1 MHKGL
6 FFVKIRV
13 RDIQIILAFP
23 MLRKGQRPKGGKS
36 MNKYEMTVV
45 ISTKLEEEGRT
56 AELDKVK
63 ALIEKFGG
71 TIANIDDA
79 GKKKLAY
86 EIQKMSE
93 GYYYFITFDT
103 DNVNAPSE
111 IESQLRIME
120 NIIRFMCVSVE
131 A

>member
-1 MHKGL
+1 
-6 FFVKIRV
+6 
-13 RDIQIILAFP
+13 
-23 MLRKGQRPKGGKS
+23 
-36 MNKYEMTVV
+36 MNKYELTVV
-45 ISTKLEEEGRT
+45 VSAKLDEEGRT

-63 ALIEKFGG
+63 ALVEKFGG
-71 TIANIDDA
+71 KIDNIDDA
-79 GKKKLAY
+79 GMKKLAY

-103 DNVNAPSE
+103 DNTDATSQLG
-111 IESQLRIME
+111 SQLRIME

>member
-1 MHKGL
+1 
-6 FFVKIRV
+6 
-13 RDIQIILAFP
+13 
-23 MLRKGQRPKGGKS
+23 
-36 MNKYEMTVV
+36 MNKYELTVV
-45 ISTKLEEEGRT
+45 VSAKLEDEERV

-71 TIANIDDA
+71 TIANIDEA

-103 DNVNAPSE
+103 DNTDCPSE
-111 IESQLRIME
+111 IESQLRIAE
-120 NIIRFMCVSVE
+120 NVIRFMTVAVE

>member
-1 MHKGL
+1 
-6 FFVKIRV
+6 
-13 RDIQIILAFP
+13 
-23 MLRKGQRPKGGKS
+23 
-36 MNKYEMTVV
+36 MNKYELTVV
-45 ISTKLEEEGRT
+45 VSAKLDDEGRA
-56 AELDKVK
+56 AELEKVK
-63 ALIEKFGG
+63 ALVEKFGG

-93 GYYYFITFDT
+93 AYYYFITFDNT
-103 DNVNAPSE
+103 DAPSG

-120 NIIRFMCVSVE
+120 NVIRFMCVAVE